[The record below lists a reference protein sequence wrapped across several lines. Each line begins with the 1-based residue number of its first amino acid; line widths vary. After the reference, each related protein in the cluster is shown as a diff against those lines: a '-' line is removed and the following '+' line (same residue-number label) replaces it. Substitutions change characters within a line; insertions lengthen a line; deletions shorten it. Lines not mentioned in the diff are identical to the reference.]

1 MEQQTFIRLK
11 TSRVLADMANS
22 LLSDGYLMQVKYE
35 GVSFVFY
42 KLKHTRNGS
51 VIEISGL
58 PLKNHFK
65 LVKDG
70 ITKKQGIICK
80 HESST

>member
-1 MEQQTFIRLK
+1 MENKAFTKLK
-11 TSRVLADMANS
+11 ASRVLADMANS

-35 GVSFVFY
+35 GNSFVFY

-58 PLKNHFK
+58 LLKNVFK

-70 ITKKQGIICK
+70 VTKKQGTICK
-80 HESST
+80 QE

>member
-1 MEQQTFIRLK
+1 MENKAYTKLK
-11 TSRVLADMANS
+11 ASRVLADMANS

-35 GVSFVFY
+35 GNSFVFY

-58 PLKNHFK
+58 LLENVFK

-70 ITKKQGIICK
+70 ITKKQGTICK
-80 HESST
+80 QE

>member
-1 MEQQTFIRLK
+1 MENKAYTKLK
-11 TSRVLADMANS
+11 ASRVLADMANS

-35 GVSFVFY
+35 GNSFAFY

-58 PLKNHFK
+58 LQKNVFK

-70 ITKKQGIICK
+70 ITKKQGTICK
-80 HESST
+80 QE

>member
-1 MEQQTFIRLK
+1 MENKAYTELK
-11 TSRVLADMANS
+11 ASRVLADMANS

-35 GVSFVFY
+35 GNSFVFY

-51 VIEISGL
+51 IIEISGL
-58 PLKNHFK
+58 LSGNVFK

-70 ITKKQGIICK
+70 ITKKQGHICK
-80 HESST
+80 RE

>member
-1 MEQQTFIRLK
+1 MENKAYTKLK
-11 TSRVLADMANS
+11 ASRVLADMANS

-35 GVSFVFY
+35 GNSFVFY

-58 PLKNHFK
+58 ILKNVFK

-70 ITKKQGIICK
+70 ITKKQGTICK
-80 HESST
+80 QE

>member
-1 MEQQTFIRLK
+1 METKAFTKLK
-11 TSRVLADMANS
+11 ASRVLADMANS
-22 LLSDGYLMQVKYE
+22 LISDGYLMQVKYE
-35 GVSFVFY
+35 GKSFVFY

-58 PLKNHFK
+58 LLENVFK

-70 ITKKQGIICK
+70 ITKKQGAICK
-80 HESST
+80 QE

>member
-1 MEQQTFIRLK
+1 MENKAYSKLK
-11 TSRVLADMANS
+11 ASRVLADMANS
-22 LLSDGYLMQVKYE
+22 LLSDGYIMQVKYE
-35 GVSFVFY
+35 GNSFVFY

-58 PLKNHFK
+58 TLKNTFK

-70 ITKKQGIICK
+70 ITKKQGTICK
-80 HESST
+80 QE